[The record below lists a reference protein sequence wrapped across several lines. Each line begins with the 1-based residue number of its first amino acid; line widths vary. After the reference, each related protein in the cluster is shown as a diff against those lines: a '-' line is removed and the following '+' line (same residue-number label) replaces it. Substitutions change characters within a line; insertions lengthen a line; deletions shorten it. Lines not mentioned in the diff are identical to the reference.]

1 VREEPEKRNSNNT
14 EEEENRK
21 GEVDEWVPPENQSG
35 DGKTKLNEK
44 YGY

>member
-1 VREEPEKRNSNNT
+1 MPRNMVNNDEDEKR
-14 EEEENRK
+14 E
-21 GEVDEWVPPENQSG
+21 GEVEEWIPPEDQRG